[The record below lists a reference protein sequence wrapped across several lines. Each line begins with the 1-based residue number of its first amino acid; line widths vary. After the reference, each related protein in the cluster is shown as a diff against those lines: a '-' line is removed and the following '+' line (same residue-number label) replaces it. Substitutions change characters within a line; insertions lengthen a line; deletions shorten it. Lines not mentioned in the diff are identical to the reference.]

1 MKPVAIEFSVGAEET
16 HKIGEVGAYRI
27 RRWLDSTFRFR
38 IDRSIYDL
46 DREGKPYPMM
56 RLPQLTKA
64 DPETG
69 EPVGRSYERFDL
81 RGMLLDENG
90 VPGRTLLVE
99 CKEYSDAGNQG
110 ALYDEY
116 LAVCYSGFV
125 KMSLDVDAPTDM
137 EFMWATTHP
146 FAQTTYKTLTTAA
159 RISEACQT
167 HADRLGD
174 HDFDMSIAEQLA
186 PRLWLAIVN
195 ARVEEM
201 VMGLPLRKAVVGA
214 IEELNA

>member
-1 MKPVAIEFSVGAEET
+1 MAIEFTVGAEET

-46 DREGKPYPMM
+46 DADGNPYPMM
-56 RLPQLTKA
+56 RLPQLPRRTA
-64 DPETG
+64 ETDQLIDG
-69 EPVGRSYERFDL
+69 CFERFDL
-81 RGMLLDENG
+81 RGMLLNENG
-90 VPGRTLLVE
+90 APGRMLYVE
-99 CKEYSDAGNQG
+99 CKDYSQAGKQPE
-110 ALYDEY
+110 LYDDY

-125 KMSLDVDAPTDM
+125 KLANDVAAPPDI

-146 FAQTTYKTLTTAA
+146 FAQTAYTTLTKAE
-159 RISEACQT
+159 RIKSACET

-174 HDFDMSIAEQLA
+174 HEFDMSIAEQLA

-195 ARVEEM
+195 PRVEEM
-201 VMGLPLRKAVVGA
+201 MMGRMLRRAVLGA
-214 IEELNA
+214 IDELSA

>member
-1 MKPVAIEFSVGAEET
+1 MAIEFTVGAEET

-46 DREGKPYPMM
+46 DGDGNPYPMM
-56 RLPQLTKA
+56 RLPQLSQR
-64 DPETG
+64 DPQDG
-69 EPVGRSYERFDL
+69 QLIDGRFERFDL

-90 VPGRTLLVE
+90 TPGRILYIE
-99 CKEYSDAGNQG
+99 CKDYSQAGQQP

-125 KMSLDVDAPTDM
+125 KLGRDVSAPPDM

-146 FAQTTYKTLTTAA
+146 FAQTSYTALTTAD
-159 RISEACQT
+159 RIKAACET
-167 HADRLGD
+167 HAYRLGD
-174 HDFDMSIAEQLA
+174 HVFDMSIAEQLA

-195 ARVEEM
+195 PRVEEM
-201 VMGLPLRKAVVGA
+201 MMGRMLRRAVLGA
-214 IEELNA
+214 IDELSA